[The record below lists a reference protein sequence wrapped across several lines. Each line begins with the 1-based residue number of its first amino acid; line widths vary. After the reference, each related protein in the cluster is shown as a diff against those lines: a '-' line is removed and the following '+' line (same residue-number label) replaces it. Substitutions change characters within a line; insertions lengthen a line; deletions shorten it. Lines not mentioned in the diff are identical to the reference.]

1 MKCGDEELSLYVS
14 LEVKEGYCDLMGG
27 GEASQYTGKRE
38 FYTRSGGNPWND
50 IKQRRKELSR
60 TPL

>member
-1 MKCGDEELSLYVS
+1 MS
-14 LEVKEGYCDLMGG
+14 LEVKDGYSDLRGA
-27 GEASQYTGKRE
+27 GEASQYTGKRD